1 MLKIKQLTPQY
12 NNRKGERTGY
22 ECTRPFL
29 INPEAIERVEAVESV
44 ESENDLLYSGP
55 ASRVYFKKG
64 NTMLAPRS
72 ARELQKR
79 IIAELHGESPERKK
93 ATRKLEELGG
103 PTRQVDYK
111 IG

>member
-1 MLKIKQLTPQY
+1 MLKIKQLTKQFDSEG
-12 NNRKGERTGY
+12 KKTGY
-22 ECTRPFL
+22 ETTRPL
-29 INPEAIERVEAVESV
+29 LLNPEVIERVKPVEPV
-44 ESENDLLYSGP
+44 ESENELLYSGP
-55 ASRVYFKKG
+55 ASRVYFKEG
-64 NTMLAPRS
+64 NTMLAPTS

-79 IIAELHGESPERKK
+79 IIAELHGESPERKE